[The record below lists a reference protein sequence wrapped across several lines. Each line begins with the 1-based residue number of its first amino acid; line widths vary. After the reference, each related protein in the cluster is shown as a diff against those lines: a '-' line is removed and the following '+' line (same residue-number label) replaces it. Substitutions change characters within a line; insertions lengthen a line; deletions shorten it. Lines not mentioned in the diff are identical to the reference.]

1 MMPLSISLTASDVD
15 TAHWDSNGVVLGG
28 GLVRNWVEYSPLYFR
43 LCLEGVQGGAFLY
56 FLSYVTVVYL
66 CKA

>member
-1 MMPLSISLTASDVD
+1 MIGLNTVPYI
-15 TAHWDSNGVVLGG
+15 LG
-28 GLVRNWVEYSPLYFR
+28 LI
-43 LCLEGVQGGAFLY
+43 LCVQGGAFLY

>member
-1 MMPLSISLTASDVD
+1 MIGLNTVPYILGS
-15 TAHWDSNGVVLGG
+15 VL
-28 GLVRNWVEYSPLYFR
+28 
-43 LCLEGVQGGAFLY
+43 GVQGGAFLY